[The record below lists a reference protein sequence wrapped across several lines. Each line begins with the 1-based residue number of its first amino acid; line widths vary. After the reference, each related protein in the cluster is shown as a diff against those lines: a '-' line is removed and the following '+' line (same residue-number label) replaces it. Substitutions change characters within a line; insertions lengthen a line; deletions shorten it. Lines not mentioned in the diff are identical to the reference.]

1 MAFSSGSGSRLIF
14 HGPLLTLNK
23 SLDVLKGR
31 NFDLFVYASS
41 PESVIPE
48 ITGNVELDLKKN
60 VNPK

>member
-1 MAFSSGSGSRLIF
+1 MIF